1 MVFGLRRELEV
12 EVVVVDSL
20 FDGRG
25 GPLRAVPLTTL
36 VIRGPPTLSELEVV
50 LLLLLVGVAAEMAP
64 PPGSVGRTLS
74 FSVLKQT
81 RTYKYCQF
89 SDHKGLTTHK

>member
-1 MVFGLRRELEV
+1 MGFGLRRELDV
-12 EVVVVDSL
+12 EVVVVVSL
-20 FDGRG
+20 FDGSE

-36 VIRGPPTLSELEVV
+36 VISGPPTLSELEV
-50 LLLLLVGVAAEMAP
+50 LLLLMLVGVAAQMAP

-81 RTYKYCQF
+81 RT
-89 SDHKGLTTHK
+89 